1 MSQILVSDLS
11 WLNEFSKEEII
22 LWIHQNCYNRYPKKS
37 DILFIKWQNLINE
50 IHIEQN
56 NVNEFFQSIDLKLR
70 DELAAQFN
78 KSKDIKEKKKII
90 ERMEPYELQIKE
102 YLKRSLILQSMR
114 AKADQVYDSINS
126 SRTEG

>member
-37 DILFIKWQNLINE
+37 DVLFIKWQNLINE

-56 NVNEFFQSIDLKLR
+56 DLNQFFQSIDFKLR
-70 DELAAQFN
+70 DELATHFN
-78 KSKDIKEKKKII
+78 KSKDINERSRLIEKMK
-90 ERMEPYELQIKE
+90 PYELSIEK
-102 YLKRSLILQSMR
+102 YLKRLEILDSMR
-114 AKADQVYDSINS
+114 AKAAQVYNSINS
-126 SRTEG
+126 SRLEE